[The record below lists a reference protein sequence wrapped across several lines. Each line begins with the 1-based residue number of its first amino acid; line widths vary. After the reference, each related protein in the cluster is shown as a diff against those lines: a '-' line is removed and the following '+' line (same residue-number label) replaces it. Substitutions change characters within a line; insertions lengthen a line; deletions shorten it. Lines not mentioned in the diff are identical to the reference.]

1 MNKDQLTIG
10 NCPHCTN
17 TIFRDGSFG
26 AEATFSIRCPYC
38 KKFVRVEIITKV
50 EIRITP
56 IPQKHGQF
64 GSKQMLIIL
73 ILFLPPLI
81 NFMIDF
87 SDVLDTLA

>member
-38 KKFVRVEIITKV
+38 KKFVKVEIVTRL

-56 IPQKHGQF
+56 IPQKQGHC

-73 ILFLPPLI
+73 ILFLPPMI
-81 NFMIDF
+81 NFMMDF
-87 SDVLDTLA
+87 SDVLDVVV